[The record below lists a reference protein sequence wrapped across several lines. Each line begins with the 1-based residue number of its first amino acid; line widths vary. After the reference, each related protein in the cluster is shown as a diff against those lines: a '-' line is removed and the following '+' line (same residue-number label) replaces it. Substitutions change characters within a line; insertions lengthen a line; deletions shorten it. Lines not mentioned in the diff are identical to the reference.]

1 MATLIGEWMVQKNK
15 HLPKELY
22 REIIS
27 YLLPKHLQGTKEIK
41 IFNKV
46 VHSIPGFHIN
56 PSKLKIV
63 YTSATKK
70 FRIVKFIY
78 WLENLE
84 IPNNISQYKSI
95 VIYSPYIEHSSEKL
109 REEYHI
115 YHLIQGTH
123 GGRRVRQDK
132 LNKLFIERAKYGQ
145 IQETKKLKEF
155 PDLK

>member
-1 MATLIGEWMVQKNK
+1 MATLIGEWLVQKNK

-22 REIIS
+22 REIMS
-27 YLLPKHLQGTKEIK
+27 YLLPKHLQGTEEIK
-41 IFNKV
+41 AFNKV

-56 PSKLKIV
+56 SSKLSIV

-78 WLENLE
+78 WLENLG
-84 IPNNISQYKSI
+84 IPNNTSQYKSI
-95 VIYSPYIEHSSEKL
+95 IVLSPYIEHSSEKL

-115 YHLIQGTH
+115 YHLIQGTR

-132 LNKLFIERAKYGQ
+132 LNKRFIERAKYGQ
-145 IQETKKLKEF
+145 TQSTNKKLKEIS
-155 PDLK
+155 D

>member
-41 IFNKV
+41 TFNKV

-56 PSKLKIV
+56 SSKLSIV

-70 FRIVKFIY
+70 FRIAKFIY

-84 IPNNISQYKSI
+84 VPNNSSQYKSI
-95 VIYSPYIEHSSEKL
+95 VVYSPYIEHSAEKL

-115 YHLIQGTH
+115 YHLI
-123 GGRRVRQDK
+123 
-132 LNKLFIERAKYGQ
+132 
-145 IQETKKLKEF
+145 
-155 PDLK
+155 